1 MVTHALPALKMST
14 ATTSP
19 ISSPPKKR
27 SACQLLP
34 FSEDNNNEAIAA
46 TKDSNIVEGER
57 PTPEMKESLFSPDRS
72 RLDHDLESAHLGG
85 RFTSEDPATK
95 RPRLGS
101 PVDGDYDSD
110 EDCLSG
116 NDGDNAAL
124 GENSSKKGEVVD
136 SDCEMM
142 SVESFNFDSSESET
156 EEDQDDDKDQA
167 NINGTISRRFNANL
181 VVESIERGQPVL
193 DQVEGRDVVLVVG
206 KTGTGKSTLIQA
218 IAGRKFQKYEHM
230 CSFNQKSEMI
240 TATKIVYEAVD
251 PIPGFEIGHEKM
263 SKTASIGCYDPFE
276 SFPSGS
282 ENHARG
288 SKSQLLYVDSPGFE
302 DTNGQEAD
310 IATSVML
317 SQVASRCRSLRFV
330 IMISYV
336 SLLEDRGGS
345 MRSVLRLIRSFAK
358 DFHEEKQSFMF
369 LFTHSNEITG
379 VPDSIEGA
387 KTSLQNEI
395 VSHVL
400 CIIFSRLRGLKIET
414 EPLSKLFL

>member
-1 MVTHALPALKMST
+1 MLTHALPALQMSS

-19 ISSPPKKR
+19 ISSPHKKR
-27 SACQLLP
+27 SPSQLLP
-34 FSEDNNNEAIAA
+34 LFEDNNTSNEAIAA
-46 TKDSNIVEGER
+46 STKDSNIVEDER
-57 PTPEMKESLFSPDRS
+57 PAAEMTESLFSPDRS
-72 RLDHDLESAHLGG
+72 RLAHDLESAHLGG
-85 RFTSEDPATK
+85 RFTSEDPASK
-95 RPRLGS
+95 RPKFGS
-101 PVDGDYDSD
+101 PVDGDYYDSD
-110 EDCLSG
+110 EDIPSG
-116 NDGDNAAL
+116 NDDDNTAR
-124 GENSSKKGEVVD
+124 NQNCSKKGEAVD

-142 SVESFNFDSSESET
+142 SVDTFNFDSSESET
-156 EEDQDDDKDQA
+156 EEDQGGDDEDQE
-167 NINGTISRRFNANL
+167 NSNGTISRRFNANL
-181 VVESIERGQPVL
+181 VVESIERGQHVL

-218 IAGRKFQKYEHM
+218 IAGRKFQKYEHT

-240 TATKIVYEAVD
+240 TATKIVYEAED
-251 PIPGFEIGHEKM
+251 PLSGFEIGHEKM

-276 SFPSGS
+276 FEPFPSGS
-282 ENHARG
+282 ENHTRG
-288 SKSQLLYVDSPGFE
+288 LKSQLLYVDSPGFE

-369 LFTHSNEITG
+369 IFTHSNEITG

-387 KTSLQNEI
+387 KASLQNEI
-395 VSHVL
+395 VSF
-400 CIIFSRLRGLKIET
+400 CCA
-414 EPLSKLFL
+414 